1 VLQEEDV
8 GRQQALGVLGR
19 SADEGERG
27 AASRYLADG
36 RDDPGG
42 LLAVS
47 GGQRDPD
54 QPALRGSC

>member
-1 VLQEEDV
+1 
-8 GRQQALGVLGR
+8 VLGR